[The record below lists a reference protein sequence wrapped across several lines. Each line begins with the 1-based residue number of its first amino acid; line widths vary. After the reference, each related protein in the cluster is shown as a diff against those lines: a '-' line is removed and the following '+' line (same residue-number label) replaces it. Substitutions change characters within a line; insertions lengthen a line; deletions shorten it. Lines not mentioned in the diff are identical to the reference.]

1 MTLIEEIVNNK
12 EELKKWRQ
20 QLQAIPEIAFDEEKT
35 AQFVE
40 QKLASFGV
48 KLHPRMAGTG
58 VIGSLSAGQG
68 RKSNADNSVADS
80 RAIALR
86 ADLDAL
92 PIVEKTGVSYCSTHA
107 GMMHA
112 CGHDGHTAMLLG
124 AAQYLSQ
131 HQNFNGTVYFVFQPA
146 EENEGGGRVLVEEGF
161 FKKFPVDAVYGMH
174 NWPGLDVG
182 KFAIRSGP
190 VMAAYD
196 VFDICINGKGGHAAA
211 PHNTIDP
218 IVIAG
223 QLITAIQ
230 SISARQ
236 CNPLDAVVVSITR
249 VHAGDSYNVIPETA
263 HLSGTVRTFH
273 HHIQKQIITQLEQM
287 VHSICEAYGA
297 TAEIDYQKRYPSTIN
312 SEIETETAV
321 LAAMDVVGN
330 GNIIRDNPPSMGSED
345 FSFLLNESKG
355 CYVSIGNGDSPSL
368 HNPYYNFNDDILT
381 IGASY
386 WVKMVQMQL
395 TDLAG

>member
-1 MTLIEEIVNNK
+1 MPLIEEIVNNK

-20 QLQAIPEIAFDEEKT
+20 QLHAIPEIAFDEEKT

-58 VIGSLSAGQG
+58 VIGSLSAGHG
-68 RKSNADNSVADS
+68 RNSNADNSFSDS

-131 HQNFNGTVYFVFQPA
+131 QQNFNGTVYFVFQPA

-161 FKKFPVDAVYGMH
+161 FKKFPVDAIYGMH

-230 SISARQ
+230 SISSRQ

-273 HHIQKQIITQLEQM
+273 QHIQNQIITQLEQM

-312 SEIETETAV
+312 SEIETEKAV
-321 LAAMDVVGN
+321 LAAMEVVGSD
-330 GNIIRDNPPSMGSED
+330 NIIHDNPPSMGSED
-345 FSFLLNESKG
+345 FSFLLNEAKG

-395 TDLAG
+395 N

>member
-1 MTLIEEIVNNK
+1 MPLIDEIVNNK
-12 EELKKWRQ
+12 EELKKWRH
-20 QLQAIPEIAFDEEKT
+20 QLHAIPEIAFDEEKT

-48 KLHPRMAGTG
+48 KVHPRMAGTG
-58 VIGSLSAGQG
+58 VIGSLSAGPAG
-68 RKSNADNSVADS
+68 SSSEKS
-80 RAIALR
+80 IALR

-92 PIVEKTGVSYCSTHA
+92 PIVEKTDVSYCSTHA

-112 CGHDGHTAMLLG
+112 CGHDGHTTMLLG

-146 EENEGGGRVLVEEGF
+146 EENEGGGRVLVEQGF
-161 FKKFPVDAVYGMH
+161 FKKFPVDAIYGMH
-174 NWPGLDVG
+174 NWPGLEAG

-196 VFDICINGKGGHAAA
+196 VFDIIINGKGGHAAA

-223 QLITAIQ
+223 QVITAVQ
-230 SISARQ
+230 NISARQ
-236 CNPLDAVVVSITR
+236 CNPQDAVVISITR
-249 VHAGDSYNVIPETA
+249 MHAGDSYNVIPETA
-263 HLSGTVRTFH
+263 QLSGTVRTFSH
-273 HHIQKQIITQLEQM
+273 HVQGKIITQLEQI
-287 VHSICEAYGA
+287 VKSICEAYGA

-312 SEIETETAV
+312 SEIETENAL
-321 LAAMDVVGN
+321 LAAMEVVGN
-330 GNIIRDNPPSMGSED
+330 DNIIRDNPPSMGSED

-355 CYVSIGNGDSPSL
+355 CYVSIGNGESASL
-368 HNPYYNFNDDILT
+368 HNPHYNFNDDILT
-381 IGASY
+381 IGVSY

-395 TDLAG
+395 I